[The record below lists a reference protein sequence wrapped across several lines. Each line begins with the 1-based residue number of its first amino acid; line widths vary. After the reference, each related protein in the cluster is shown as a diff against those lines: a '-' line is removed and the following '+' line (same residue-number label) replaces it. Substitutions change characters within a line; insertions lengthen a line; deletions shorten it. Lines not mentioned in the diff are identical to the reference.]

1 MLDARLSLIRAVRLS
16 TRIAARATGDSLS
29 DFATRAATARSGK
42 HVSRVPLQP
51 HVPLQEVCCCASTFM
66 PDTGAHAGRATAAT
80 TTYTATIYEAIYLRR
95 EIDDRQERRLCRHL
109 PRRIGAHLNARGYLY
124 VVSAPSGAGKT
135 SLVKALMEREPRIR
149 FSVSYTTRKP
159 RQNEIPGRDYHFV
172 SVERFAEMAAGGEF
186 LEHAQVFDN
195 CYGTGVRTVEEA
207 LANGEQLLLEID
219 WQGARQVR
227 ARLPEARSI
236 FILPPSRN
244 ALEQR
249 LTARSTD
256 SAAVIQ
262 RRLRD
267 AAQDLTHWAEFDY
280 VVINDR
286 FDTALA
292 DLQAIVEN
300 RGSHLAAHRP
310 EVARFAAGLV

>member
-1 MLDARLSLIRAVRLS
+1 MER
-16 TRIAARATGDSLS
+16 
-29 DFATRAATARSGK
+29 
-42 HVSRVPLQP
+42 
-51 HVPLQEVCCCASTFM
+51 
-66 PDTGAHAGRATAAT
+66 GR
-80 TTYTATIYEAIYLRR
+80 
-95 EIDDRQERRLCRHL
+95 
-109 PRRIGAHLNARGYLY
+109 LY

-159 RQNEIPGRDYHFV
+159 RPNEIPGRDYHFV
-172 SVERFAEMAAGGEF
+172 SMERFEEMVAHDEF

-195 CYGTGVRTVEEA
+195 CYATGVRAVEEA

-227 ARLPEARSI
+227 SRLPEARSI
-236 FILPPSRN
+236 FILPPSRS

-249 LTARSTD
+249 LKARSTD
-256 SAAVIQ
+256 SDAVIQ

-267 AAQDLTHWAEFDY
+267 AAQDLGHWDEFDY

-286 FDTALA
+286 FEQALE
-292 DLQAIVEN
+292 DLRAIVLD
-300 RGSHLAAHRP
+300 RGGPLLATRP
-310 EVARFAAGLV
+310 EVARFAAGLVSPG